1 MTDRQCQIAR
11 HMLGLGNAKRSY
23 RNRFFAGEGH
33 HDYPTLVEME
43 SAGLV
48 VRRAPLRVGSDM
60 WLRDDAWHL
69 TRAAAESVLLPGE
82 TLDPEDFPA

>member
-1 MTDRQCQIAR
+1 MTDRQRQIAR

-23 RNRFFAGEGH
+23 RNRFFAAEGH
-33 HDYPTLVEME
+33 RDYATLVEME

-48 VRRAPLRVGSDM
+48 TR
-60 WLRDDAWHL
+60 WLRSGPNDDRWQL

-82 TLDPEDFPA
+82 WLDPEDFPS